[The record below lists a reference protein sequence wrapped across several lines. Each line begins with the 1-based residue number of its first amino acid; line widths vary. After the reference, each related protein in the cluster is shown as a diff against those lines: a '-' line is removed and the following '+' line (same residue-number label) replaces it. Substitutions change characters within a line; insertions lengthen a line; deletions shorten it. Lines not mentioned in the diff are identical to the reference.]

1 VGSAKID
8 RSFAAVP
15 ATAALVVLACTGL
28 VLLFYSFLPW
38 FRDVPRPVLGV
49 LVLSAAYGNVTYLG
63 LPVITEMLG
72 PERSHIA
79 VLYDLLASTP
89 ILLTLGVFLSARYGS
104 GKAVSLA
111 SSLGRVAKLPP
122 LWGVLLG
129 IAVRLADVAVPQV
142 LLDTTMLMGRAVI
155 PIMIFTI
162 GLALDFHDLRRLPV
176 ALPALAIKLFVAPA
190 LAWWIGSR
198 LGLSGPDL
206 QATVIE
212 GAMPVM
218 VLSLVIADEFG
229 LDVPLSAAA
238 IAASTVLLFFT
249 LPFML
254 SLLA

>member
-1 VGSAKID
+1 
-8 RSFAAVP
+8 
-15 ATAALVVLACTGL
+15 
-28 VLLFYSFLPW
+28 VLL
-38 FRDVPRPVLGV
+38 
-49 LVLSAAYGNVTYLG
+49 
-63 LPVITEMLG
+63 
-72 PERSHIA
+72 
-79 VLYDLLASTP
+79 LL
-89 ILLTLGVFLSARYGS
+89 L
-104 GKAVSLA
+104 
-111 SSLGRVAKLPP
+111 
-122 LWGVLLG
+122 
-129 IAVRLADVAVPQV
+129 
-142 LLDTTMLMGRAVI
+142 
-155 PIMIFTI
+155 
-162 GLALDFHDLRRLPV
+162 
-176 ALPALAIKLFVAPA
+176 LFVAPA